1 MTLSPGFSDYVE
13 ELIAGFG
20 KVEIRRMF
28 GGAAIYCNGVGFGI
42 LDDDVFFLKADP
54 SLGAELKKQ
63 GSKPWRY
70 SLKKDG
76 TVREIAYWSLPATA
90 ADDGEEAS
98 SLARRSYDIA
108 LRVAAEKAKKAKK
121 PAAKKTGTKPKAT
134 ARPKAK
140 K

>member
-1 MTLSPGFSDYVE
+1 
-13 ELIAGFG
+13 
-20 KVEIRRMF
+20 
-28 GGAAIYCNGVGFGI
+28 
-42 LDDDVFFLKADP
+42 
-54 SLGAELKKQ
+54 
-63 GSKPWRY
+63 
-70 SLKKDG
+70 LKKDG

-108 LRVAAEKAKKAKK
+108 LRVAAEKAKK
-121 PAAKKTGTKPKAT
+121 PAAKKTGTMPKAT